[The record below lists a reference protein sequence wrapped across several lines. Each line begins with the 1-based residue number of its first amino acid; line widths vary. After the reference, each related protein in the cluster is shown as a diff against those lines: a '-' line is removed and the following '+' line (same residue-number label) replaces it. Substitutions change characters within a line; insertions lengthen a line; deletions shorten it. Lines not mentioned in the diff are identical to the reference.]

1 MRQNA
6 QSCLRPQFPC
16 VFSSPVPQYAW
27 FPPILDV
34 YRAKRAE
41 HGNPTEMVQDSPA
54 CSENR
59 TAVNVRSRDL
69 RDMFAAASQNR
80 LDNAGPAHANT
91 DDCSDG
97 QTYYEQ
103 RQIIKQ
109 AFKECSSLPPYLDPA
124 LPASSQP
131 PGLLKRIGKAQWIR
145 PCPCGK
151 PAYRHVNRWTVPIR
165 CTGLTCG
172 LQAIPRDQAV
182 WHCLD
187 MQCPYR
193 LCNHCLKNIPTLV
206 GTELQQAR
214 QCWVP
219 IPADGFGQLPDHM
232 THVTSPDPHGPTL
245 RPQPD
250 SFWHTVGS
258 GNTSA
263 IWSSP
268 SLPPGSLLP
277 NSSSPLEQH
286 CAHALALLTQL
297 PRCFPLPVY
306 DYPPGGL
313 QSRFAILF
321 STVFWHMTLAVD
333 KSQTVSTFYT
343 LLFQHITILTLY
355 NDEHINKDAVQEA
368 EAPSTRA
375 KIAERLKMAETG
387 QWVPLIE
394 QLLTRL
400 QTTKPTTAT
409 SSSAKWKSQ
418 CTRAVHA
425 SLAGSWK
432 LAFRALHTEASPP
445 KTPETFG
452 KVKNTFVLTHLAN
465 TTAHDLEELCK
476 QTLKGGSTLS
486 TTGLTNKLVD
496 KRLRSLR
503 SMAQPGACR
512 TKNVHLL
519 SLLKTPWGIQ
529 IAKQWAL
536 TWIKGKV
543 PTHLVKL
550 WNVGLVTPLGK
561 KSGNGVRPITLFETA
576 FKLATGLALDLN
588 RAVIIKAV
596 GVYQY
601 GALMPS
607 GADRMVYALRALAKA
622 SPHLAF
628 VATDIKNAFGNVPR
642 ALALKALLK
651 HAPSLARIMAN
662 IWMAGSTHILAPY
675 SETEFRSIQATE
687 GVFQGEC
694 LSTAVFCIFLREVLD
709 TFLLR
714 CLEAGISN
722 PVQTIT
728 LCAYVDDVVLVMDP
742 QLFPTVWPIYV
753 QTLKD
758 FGLMVETTKCKAWNP
773 SETPFEVG
781 VTMLVEQV
789 FNGLPVLG
797 TAADGQ
803 FATVLAV
810 TQSRAVEAAIV
821 ESTTKRLQAADE
833 DATLL
838 ERLIDTQ
845 LEVPKRQATWYMLVR
860 SLAVRL
866 DFDMRITPS
875 LYIHPLVTQLE
886 HTLERVAEKV
896 LGIGTL
902 TEDNHQQLK
911 LPGHIAGMHLTS
923 PSLKLRVAH
932 LASVAAAWK
941 PTYEW
946 LHTKGLSPSVAFAS
960 IDTGQARSALAEL
973 GRRNIFVTTFGHICT
988 RYSSLPLLTFQQPI
1002 PIAIKALQGK
1012 VTNVLYEQAHDL
1024 MWRRAESADK
1034 VRLLSCRGTGNGLL
1048 FRQPCRRRALHFDD
1062 YEFETA
1068 ARLRLGCPIPGP
1080 PPVSKL

>member
-1 MRQNA
+1 MGLIAQVVAHSELRSLASECAHHDYTNVSAKLWPVCHQERIPNLHGTAFARTLQAMVSHSRRKALPHPLLLSIASQRGESGLCTGLPKTPEAPYLNDSSQRAVSPLYIGKDLVSSLLLPWLPPGSLALVSPPFVSPQLDLNYVSQCLVSPLPTSSECTGRSRLQHAMRQNA

-16 VFSSPVPQYAW
+16 VFSSPVPQYTW

-97 QTYYEQ
+97 QTYNEQ
-103 RQIIKQ
+103 RQIITQ
-109 AFKECSSLPPYLDPA
+109 AFKECSFLPPYLDPA

-193 LCNHCLKNIPTLV
+193 LCNNCLKNIPTLV

-425 SLAGSWK
+425 SLVGSWK

-465 TTAHDLEELCK
+465 TTAHGLEELCK
-476 QTLKGGSTLS
+476 QT
-486 TTGLTNKLVD
+486 
-496 KRLRSLR
+496 
-503 SMAQPGACR
+503 
-512 TKNVHLL
+512 
-519 SLLKTPWGIQ
+519 
-529 IAKQWAL
+529 
-536 TWIKGKV
+536 
-543 PTHLVKL
+543 
-550 WNVGLVTPLGK
+550 
-561 KSGNGVRPITLFETA
+561 
-576 FKLATGLALDLN
+576 
-588 RAVIIKAV
+588 
-596 GVYQY
+596 
-601 GALMPS
+601 
-607 GADRMVYALRALAKA
+607 
-622 SPHLAF
+622 
-628 VATDIKNAFGNVPR
+628 
-642 ALALKALLK
+642 
-651 HAPSLARIMAN
+651 
-662 IWMAGSTHILAPY
+662 
-675 SETEFRSIQATE
+675 
-687 GVFQGEC
+687 
-694 LSTAVFCIFLREVLD
+694 
-709 TFLLR
+709 
-714 CLEAGISN
+714 
-722 PVQTIT
+722 
-728 LCAYVDDVVLVMDP
+728 
-742 QLFPTVWPIYV
+742 
-753 QTLKD
+753 
-758 FGLMVETTKCKAWNP
+758 
-773 SETPFEVG
+773 
-781 VTMLVEQV
+781 
-789 FNGLPVLG
+789 
-797 TAADGQ
+797 
-803 FATVLAV
+803 
-810 TQSRAVEAAIV
+810 
-821 ESTTKRLQAADE
+821 
-833 DATLL
+833 
-838 ERLIDTQ
+838 
-845 LEVPKRQATWYMLVR
+845 
-860 SLAVRL
+860 
-866 DFDMRITPS
+866 
-875 LYIHPLVTQLE
+875 
-886 HTLERVAEKV
+886 
-896 LGIGTL
+896 
-902 TEDNHQQLK
+902 
-911 LPGHIAGMHLTS
+911 
-923 PSLKLRVAH
+923 
-932 LASVAAAWK
+932 
-941 PTYEW
+941 
-946 LHTKGLSPSVAFAS
+946 
-960 IDTGQARSALAEL
+960 
-973 GRRNIFVTTFGHICT
+973 
-988 RYSSLPLLTFQQPI
+988 
-1002 PIAIKALQGK
+1002 
-1012 VTNVLYEQAHDL
+1012 
-1024 MWRRAESADK
+1024 
-1034 VRLLSCRGTGNGLL
+1034 
-1048 FRQPCRRRALHFDD
+1048 
-1062 YEFETA
+1062 
-1068 ARLRLGCPIPGP
+1068 
-1080 PPVSKL
+1080 